1 MWTVILN
8 VRIKKAGGS
17 FPSEGNLAW
26 FRISQKTGVTSS
38 PGRVGQA
45 SSKTYLGDVGS
56 QMGCFYFSTF
66 LSCSDSVIWITLLQ
80 ITWALLLVGTFLHIS
95 SAFTVFSHSGPL
107 HSCPL
112 LLNCALLEGS
122 FLDAGRRGR
131 VLPGLCTLCILGISV
146 VKVFNNWNWLN
157 MWFVLVPISSCG
169 AVLPTW

>member
-1 MWTVILN
+1 MILN

-17 FPSEGNLAW
+17 FPSEGNSAW
-26 FRISQKTGVTSS
+26 FRISQKPGVTGVH
-38 PGRVGQA
+38 RA
-45 SSKTYLGDVGS
+45 EWNRLLAIYLGDLGS
-56 QMGCFYFSTF
+56 QVGCFCFSTF

-80 ITWALLLVGTFLHIS
+80 ITWALRPVGTSLHIS

-112 LLNCALLEGS
+112 WLNCALLERS

-131 VLPGLCTLCILGISV
+131 VLPGLCTLCILDISF